1 MAAIVK
7 QVEEAIEP
15 VLEADGFELVMLEY
29 VTGQRILRIF
39 IDKEEGVSLDD
50 CVDVSRLVGDIL
62 DGEGL
67 SDQIDG
73 KFRLEVSSPG

>member
-29 VTGQRILRIF
+29 VTGQRIFENFHRQ
-39 IDKEEGVSLDD
+39 
-50 CVDVSRLVGDIL
+50 R
-62 DGEGL
+62 
-67 SDQIDG
+67 
-73 KFRLEVSSPG
+73 RRW